1 MKDLADPGI
10 NKYKKIRITI
20 TNCGLKSA
28 RVSMSVFE
36 DNTKQVNQ
44 TDFIALRRQ
53 RITAIVLSQVYVA
66 WAQYMSAV
74 EDYEINMEIANTS
87 ENIAEDV
94 TIQNGSFAEKASLKP
109 PAPLTTKPRL
119 SWLMPMFRTLWAIFM
134 LLWGWMHCLIIC

>member
-1 MKDLADPGI
+1 
-10 NKYKKIRITI
+10 
-20 TNCGLKSA
+20 
-28 RVSMSVFE
+28 MSVFE

-94 TIQNGSFAEKASLKP
+94 TIQNGSFAEKSKLEAARAIDDETKAFLAYADVQDALGNLYASLGLDALP
-109 PAPLTTKPRL
+109 YYML
-119 SWLMPMFRTLWAIFM
+119 SENRQA
-134 LLWGWMHCLIIC
+134 